1 MSRTT
6 AVVLGILTPWAVL
19 YLVAFIVF
27 PAVAAGSIGPDGELP
42 DSVILGDTARV
53 LHPITAL
60 LIGGMLISYIGH
72 AFRKTHMTRDCKYL
86 WTVLL
91 LLGNVIAMPAYLYLH
106 IRKDHSGRKA

>member
-6 AVVLGILTPWAVL
+6 AVVLGILTLWPVL

-27 PAVAAGSIGPDGELP
+27 LGIAAGSIGPDGELP

-60 LIGGMLISYIGH
+60 LIGGMLIFYIEH
-72 AFRKTHMTRDCKYL
+72 AFRKTHMTRDRKYL

-91 LLGNVIAMPAYLYLH
+91 LVGSVIAMPAYWYLQVW
-106 IRKDHSGRKA
+106 KDHSGRRA